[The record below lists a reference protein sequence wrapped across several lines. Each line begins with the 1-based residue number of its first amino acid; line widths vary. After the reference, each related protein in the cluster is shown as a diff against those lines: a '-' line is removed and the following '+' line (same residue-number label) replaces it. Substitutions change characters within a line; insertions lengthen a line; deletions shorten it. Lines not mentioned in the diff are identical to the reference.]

1 MKELN
6 RRSERETRV
15 NFNKREKEI
24 KEVRKEERGGG
35 SGIRKSIK

>member
-35 SGIRKSIK
+35 SRIRKSIK